1 MSFGGESGLRKVGLG
16 GTHPLTQRYTNLDI
30 NGDFMS
36 AKQKLKR
43 ALSAIDDAQRALK
56 RARNTS
62 PESSDIRRALRELD
76 DAESNIKRS
85 IRELD

>member
-1 MSFGGESGLRKVGLG
+1 MS
-16 GTHPLTQRYTNLDI
+16 T
-30 NGDFMS
+30 
-36 AKQKLKR
+36 KQKLKR
-43 ALSAIDDAQRALK
+43 ALSAIDDAQRALT

-62 PESSDIRRALRELD
+62 PECSDIRRAQRELD

>member
-1 MSFGGESGLRKVGLG
+1 MRRLRYCVAH
-16 GTHPLTQRYTNLDI
+16 TLTGRYTNLDI